1 MSDPPFQCFEP
12 SPRIREAW
20 HDPAGFR
27 PCTDDRVNNI
37 PTQFACV
44 HRSVQIKSFRKVEVL
59 ASVVCWLFGKNM
71 EHYTMMGID
80 RLTTYGHTADTSAVG
95 GATYLSHYPTP
106 DTSLCRSSYSASS
119 PGTSPTVSGPDLS
132 HTNFGLSF
140 ADVMFD
146 GETFVQ
152 IDSNDLHN
160 YGTGAT
166 QLTAGTI
173 TPSPLPPSYTPEV
186 PNCGLEVKS
195 CSSTPVSCNT
205 TNHRRLYKSRKA
217 ISAGKK
223 DCTPPSPTVLK
234 KRRLAANARE
244 RKRMNSLNVA
254 FDRLREIVPSLGP
267 DHKLSKFETL
277 QMAQT
282 YINALSDL
290 LERGADA
297 TTYSLFDTM
306 ESRVSNDSNNNS
318 SSGNGQLNDSSR
330 QLLLRDDDRSLD
342 DRFLDIGYA

>member
-1 MSDPPFQCFEP
+1 
-12 SPRIREAW
+12 
-20 HDPAGFR
+20 
-27 PCTDDRVNNI
+27 
-37 PTQFACV
+37 
-44 HRSVQIKSFRKVEVL
+44 
-59 ASVVCWLFGKNM
+59 M
-71 EHYTMMGID
+71 EHYTLGID
-80 RLTTYGHTADTSAVG
+80 RLGAYSTIDTTTGS
-95 GATYLSHYPTP
+95 TYLTHHYPTP

-119 PGTSPTVSGPDLS
+119 PGTSPSASGPELS

-146 GETFVQ
+146 GESFVQ
-152 IDSNDLHN
+152 IDSTDLQIFGPSATHS
-160 YGTGAT
+160 TGEGADFSRQTLPSSLYPT
-166 QLTAGTI
+166 QV
-173 TPSPLPPSYTPEV
+173 PS
-186 PNCGLEVKS
+186 CGKELKS
-195 CSSTPVSCNT
+195 CSTPISPPASS
-205 TNHRRLYKSRKA
+205 RRLHKTRRS
-217 ISAGKK
+217 ISSLGGKDRKK

-297 TTYSLFDTM
+297 TTYSLFD
-306 ESRVSNDSNNNS
+306 SLDSGANDTNNNS
-318 SSGNGQLNDSSR
+318 SSENGCQNDSNAHEM
-330 QLLLRDDDRSLD
+330 LLRDEESLD

>member
-1 MSDPPFQCFEP
+1 MD
-12 SPRIREAW
+12 
-20 HDPAGFR
+20 
-27 PCTDDRVNNI
+27 
-37 PTQFACV
+37 
-44 HRSVQIKSFRKVEVL
+44 
-59 ASVVCWLFGKNM
+59 
-71 EHYTMMGID
+71 HYTLGID
-80 RLTTYGHTADTSAVG
+80 RLTSYSTIDPTGGSA
-95 GATYLSHYPTP
+95 YLSHYPTP

-119 PGTSPTVSGPDLS
+119 PGTSPSVSGPDLS

-146 GETFVQ
+146 GESFVQ
-152 IDSNDLHN
+152 IDSSDLQIFGSAGSHSTGEPADCSSHN
-160 YGTGAT
+160 
-166 QLTAGTI
+166 
-173 TPSPLPPSYTPEV
+173 LPNSLYPTEV
-186 PNCGLEVKS
+186 SCGGKELNP
-195 CSSTPVSCNT
+195 CSTLISTPVSCNT
-205 TNHRRLYKSRKA
+205 TARRLYKTRKS
-217 ISAGKK
+217 ISPMVGKDHRKK

-297 TTYSLFDTM
+297 TTYSLFDSID
-306 ESRVSNDSNNNS
+306 SRTNDSNNNS
-318 SSGNGQLNDSSR
+318 SSENGHRNDTAS
-330 QLLLRDDDRSLD
+330 QLLLRDEESLED
-342 DRFLDIGYA
+342 GFLDAGYA

>member
-1 MSDPPFQCFEP
+1 
-12 SPRIREAW
+12 
-20 HDPAGFR
+20 
-27 PCTDDRVNNI
+27 
-37 PTQFACV
+37 
-44 HRSVQIKSFRKVEVL
+44 
-59 ASVVCWLFGKNM
+59 M

-80 RLTTYGHTADTSAVG
+80 RITTYGHIADSSAAAAAAAVSAAAG
-95 GATYLSHYPTP
+95 VTYLSHYPTP

-119 PGTSPTVSGPDLS
+119 PGTSPSVSGPDLS

-146 GETFVQ
+146 GESFVQ
-152 IDSNDLHN
+152 IDSSDLHIFGSGPAQTLG
-160 YGTGAT
+160 GTLDPCPVQSLPSSPYPPEESRNGRPVET
-166 QLTAGTI
+166 KTCTASFI
-173 TPSPLPPSYTPEV
+173 
-186 PNCGLEVKS
+186 
-195 CSSTPVSCNT
+195 STPVSRT
-205 TNHRRLYKSRKA
+205 TDHRRLYKARKS

-297 TTYSLFDTM
+297 TTYSLFDSL
-306 ESRVSNDSNNNS
+306 ESRVASNDTNNNS
-318 SSGNGQLNDSSR
+318 SSGVNGQ
-330 QLLLRDDDRSLD
+330 QLLGRDDDSLD
-342 DRFLDIGYA
+342 DRFLDMGYDVM

>member
-1 MSDPPFQCFEP
+1 
-12 SPRIREAW
+12 
-20 HDPAGFR
+20 
-27 PCTDDRVNNI
+27 
-37 PTQFACV
+37 
-44 HRSVQIKSFRKVEVL
+44 
-59 ASVVCWLFGKNM
+59 M
-71 EHYTMMGID
+71 EHYTLGID
-80 RLTTYGHTADTSAVG
+80 RISSYSAIDATG

-119 PGTSPTVSGPDLS
+119 PGTSPSVSGPDLS

-146 GETFVQ
+146 GESFVQ
-152 IDSNDLHN
+152 IDSSDLQIF
-160 YGTGAT
+160 G
-166 QLTAGTI
+166 TAGSHNASEPTDCSSHNLSS
-173 TPSPLPPSYTPEV
+173 TLYTTDVPSGGKGFNTCAPLI
-186 PNCGLEVKS
+186 
-195 CSSTPVSCNT
+195 STPVSCNT
-205 TNHRRLYKSRKA
+205 NTRRLCKARKSITA
-217 ISAGKK
+217 FGGKDRRK

-297 TTYSLFDTM
+297 TTYSLFDSLD
-306 ESRVSNDSNNNS
+306 SRGSNDTNNNS
-318 SSGNGQLNDSSR
+318 SSDTGHLADNASEI
-330 QLLLRDDDRSLD
+330 LLPDDESLD
-342 DRFLDIGYA
+342 DGFLDIGYA

>member
-1 MSDPPFQCFEP
+1 
-12 SPRIREAW
+12 
-20 HDPAGFR
+20 
-27 PCTDDRVNNI
+27 
-37 PTQFACV
+37 
-44 HRSVQIKSFRKVEVL
+44 
-59 ASVVCWLFGKNM
+59 M
-71 EHYTMMGID
+71 EHYTMGID
-80 RLTTYGHTADTSAVG
+80 RLSSYSAVDTAG
-95 GATYLSHYPTP
+95 SAGYLSHYPTP

-119 PGTSPTVSGPDLS
+119 PGTSPSISGPDLS

-146 GETFVQ
+146 GEAFVQ
-152 IDSNDLHN
+152 INSSDLHIFES
-160 YGTGAT
+160 GAA
-166 QLTAGTI
+166 QSSEPLAKTAHYPSE
-173 TPSPLPPSYTPEV
+173 TPNGGPKDEPTFT
-186 PNCGLEVKS
+186 
-195 CSSTPVSCNT
+195 TPVSPCVPDA
-205 TNHRRLYKSRKA
+205 NHRRLYKSRKTV
-217 ISAGKK
+217 SAMLGKDHRK

-297 TTYSLFDTM
+297 TTYSLFDSLET
-306 ESRVSNDSNNNS
+306 RSNDTNNNNS
-318 SSGNGQLNDSSR
+318 SGGGAGRDDSCG
-330 QLLLRDDDRSLD
+330 QLLLRDEESLD
-342 DRFLDIGYA
+342 DRFLDMRYV